1 MPHATA
7 IDMSATWPSVVHMS
21 KMIQIRNVPD
31 DVHKTLKVR
40 AAVEG
45 LSLSDYIKRD
55 LEDLAKQATLED
67 VFARARTRARTR
79 ARARGGSGI
88 TAEQIVAIQREFRGE

>member
-1 MPHATA
+1 
-7 IDMSATWPSVVHMS
+7 MS

-31 DVHKTLKVR
+31 DVHRTLKIR
-40 AAVEG
+40 AAGEG

-67 VFARARTRARTR
+67 VFVR
-79 ARARGGSGI
+79 ARARGGSGV
-88 TAEQIVAIQREFRGE
+88 TSEDIVAIQRAHRGE